1 MTGAEFQN
9 ALWTLNLTKAEL
21 SREIGVHRV
30 TLQRYIN
37 GTLAV
42 PKLLER
48 YIELR
53 LDKLEAMR

>member
-1 MTGAEFQN
+1 MTGEEFQA
-9 ALWTLNLTKAEL
+9 ALRTLSLTKAEL

-37 GTLAV
+37 GTLVV
-42 PKLLER
+42 PKLLEC

-53 LDKLEAMR
+53 LERSGV

>member
-1 MTGAEFQN
+1 MTGDEFQN

-37 GTLAV
+37 GTLTV

-53 LDKLEAMR
+53 LQEAMR